1 MSPRPVRSLALLAMV
16 AAFSAVLLACGGR
29 SDNNQATGP
38 GDDGGLTAADGSSC
52 EPLPCPSNSAWNA
65 SICGCEAVDNSGIP
79 VVVDA
84 MAQCPPLPCPYGTV
98 VAMVGSSCACVAEPS
113 PPDSSPPTGPYED
126 SPYYYPYDSSPD
138 VWYYPPPIDAPY
150 VYPTEAGPGFDSGPY
165 CPYYY
170 YNYNPCG
177 SGYSLGPNC
186 QCELCPAST
195 CPIGDMPGPG
205 CNGCTACP
213 TSCPTGFDY
222 GPSCT
227 CVPHGVDAGPPV
239 PPDAS
244 DAGVGCLLEGYNN
257 CAAGSWCQLG
267 TCPDGRTQ
275 YGCYCDQNGHATCS
289 LTCPVPPPC
298 TIPGQAA
305 CPYGQQC
312 VYGSCAADPASEL
325 LVCSCNSG
333 GYYPG
338 YPGFPGGDAGTSS
351 ASCYTASCA
360 DGGPQYLPDAGPPS
374 GGVTCLLEGYYSC
387 SAGSYCSLG
396 TCPDG
401 TPYGC
406 TCNQDGTATCNLA
419 CPTPPPCQ
427 IPGEGSCPY
436 GTSCVFG
443 CGSGSNGTGLSCY
456 CGWGGSANCNTVQC
470 SQIPDAGG
478 PG

>member
-1 MSPRPVRSLALLAMV
+1 MSPRPVRSLALLAMA
-16 AAFSAVLLACGGR
+16 AAFAAALLACGGQ
-29 SDNNQATGP
+29 SDNKPLSA
-38 GDDGGLTAADGSSC
+38 GDDGGPFATEDGGTC
-52 EPLPCPSNSAWNA
+52 AVLPCPSNSAWNDT
-65 SICGCEAVDNSGIP
+65 ICGCEALDNMGFP

-84 MAQCPPLPCPYGTV
+84 MAQCPPMLCPYGT
-98 VAMVGSSCACVAEPS
+98 MFEQVGSFCACVGGAL
-113 PPDSSPPTGPYED
+113 PDAGPDD
-126 SPYYYPYDSSPD
+126 SPYYPPVYDAP
-138 VWYYPPPIDAPY
+138 YYPPPSMDAPY
-150 VYPTEAGPGFDSGPY
+150 YPYPPYPYDSGPY
-165 CPYYY
+165 CPYY
-170 YNYNPCG
+170 NNGYNPCG
-177 SGYSLGPNC
+177 TGYTMGPNC
-186 QCELCPAST
+186 QCELCPDT
-195 CPIGDMPGPG
+195 CPIGEMPGLG
-205 CNGCTACP
+205 CNGCTAC
-213 TSCPTGFDY
+213 TTRCPAGFDY

-244 DAGVGCLLEGYNN
+244 DGGGGCLLEGYNN

-267 TCPDGRTQ
+267 TCPDGRTE
-275 YGCYCDQNGHATCS
+275 YGCYCDQKGNATCS

-312 VYGSCAADPASEL
+312 VYGSCSADPASDL

-333 GYYPG
+333 SLYFPGGPGFPPG
-338 YPGFPGGDAGTSS
+338 YPPGYSTDGGSPASS

-406 TCNQDGTATCNLA
+406 TCNQDGTATCDLT
-419 CPTPPPCQ
+419 CPPPPPCQ

-470 SQIPDAGG
+470 SQVTDGG
-478 PG
+478 